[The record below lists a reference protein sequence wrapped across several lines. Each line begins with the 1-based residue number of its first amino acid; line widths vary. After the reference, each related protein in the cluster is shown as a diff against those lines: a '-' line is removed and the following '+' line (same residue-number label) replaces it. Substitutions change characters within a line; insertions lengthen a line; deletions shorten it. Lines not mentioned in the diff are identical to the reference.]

1 MTRARP
7 AAGRALH
14 QVLTLVG
21 SAGLAHAVSLAAS
34 PLLSRLYNP
43 NEFGAFALFAS
54 VVALLSIG
62 ATGRYEMAV
71 ILPEG
76 EDEARQ
82 VVVLAL
88 LVACPVLVLTGVVVF
103 VGAEWFAAWAGDA
116 GLANWVLLLP
126 LAVGLA
132 ALANTLTA
140 WANRTQAFRGLA
152 FSRVGQ
158 SGVTALSS
166 ISFGYAGW
174 ASPGLLL
181 GSILGQAAGAAL
193 LGMRHLRHVG
203 RGIDPTML
211 KALLRRYRDFPRINL
226 PHALLDAL
234 QASLVLYMVGS
245 WYGAT
250 ALGGYAFALRIAR
263 APLAMLASSVA
274 QVFQQRA
281 ARLASAGGD
290 LRPLVRQAT
299 VRLAGV
305 GLIFL
310 FFANWAPE
318 AFAWVFGEQWRGAGE
333 QARILSPW
341 MALNLVTGPLSQ
353 LPLILG
359 RQGRAFGFG
368 VFYQA
373 AMLLPVAA
381 GCALGWPLL
390 HTLAAQTVAAS
401 AVLVAYGLWLH
412 RLVRTTA

>member
-7 AAGRALH
+7 AAGRALR
-14 QVLTLVG
+14 QVLTLLG
-21 SAGLAHAVSLAAS
+21 GAGLAHVVSLAAS

-43 NEFGAFALFAS
+43 QEFGAFALFAS
-54 VVALLSIG
+54 VVAFLSTG

-71 ILPEG
+71 ILPASD
-76 EDEARQ
+76 DEARQ
-82 VVVLAL
+82 LVVLAL
-88 LVACPVLVLTGVVVF
+88 LVACPVLVLTGAVAV
-103 VGAEWFAAWAGDA
+103 VGAGWFAAWAGDA
-116 GLANWVLLLP
+116 GLAKWVLLLP

-140 WANRTQAFRGLA
+140 WANRTEAFRGLA

-166 ISFGYAGW
+166 IGFGYAGW

-181 GSILGQAAGAAL
+181 GSILGQAAAATL
-193 LGMRHLRHVG
+193 LVGRHLGQVG
-203 RGIDPTML
+203 RDIDPVVL

-234 QASLVLYMVGS
+234 QASLILFLVGA

-250 ALGGYAFALRIAR
+250 ALGGYAFALRVAR
-263 APLAMLASSVA
+263 APLAMLSSSVA

-290 LRPLVRQAT
+290 LRRLVRQTT
-299 VRLAGV
+299 VRLAAVGV
-305 GLIFL
+305 VFL
-310 FFANWAPE
+310 FFATWAPE

-333 QARILSPW
+333 QARVLSPW
-341 MALNLVTGPLSQ
+341 MALNFITGPLSQ

-368 VFYQA
+368 VVYQA

-381 GCALGWPLL
+381 GGTLGWPLL

-401 AVLVAYGLWLH
+401 GVLVGYGLWLH
-412 RLVRTTA
+412 RLVGRTA